1 MSENHNGIGDGWNVW
16 SKYVLAELK
25 RAGKEREGHKKDLEK
40 FIEKTFGDFLK
51 EEYKPLEKRMIKVE
65 RVIWALGLAW
75 GLFVALLVWSIQKV
89 LELLA
94 GVL

>member
-1 MSENHNGIGDGWNVW
+1 MSQNHNAGGDGWNVW

-40 FIEKTFGDFLK
+40 FIEKTFGEFIK
-51 EEYKPLEKRMIKVE
+51 EEHKPLVNRMIKVE

-75 GLFVALLVWSIQKV
+75 GVFVGLLIWGIQQ
-89 LELLA
+89 LLSSG
-94 GVL
+94 GV